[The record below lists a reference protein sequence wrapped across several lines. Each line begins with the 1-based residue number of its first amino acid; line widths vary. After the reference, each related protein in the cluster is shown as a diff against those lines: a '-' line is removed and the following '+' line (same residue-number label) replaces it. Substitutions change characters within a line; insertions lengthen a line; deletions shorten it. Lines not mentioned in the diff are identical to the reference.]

1 MESQSPRG
9 ATGKL
14 ASLVVSVMDLHVRIA
29 LKEVDR
35 EKRRLIVGAL
45 LMGTALVL
53 LTGALL
59 VAHAALVIVLV
70 EGAALDWLTAFL
82 VVGAIDLVLAG
93 LLRKQEQRVSRQFQA
108 HGFRRV
114 REIRRGPWS
123 ILLMQSQRLTAPRQ
137 LNRRCQDW
145 SKAIDFH

>member
-59 VAHAALVIVLV
+59 VAHAALVILLV

-93 LLRKQEQRVSRQFQA
+93 LLLRIGGQLLKGPYLPETAAGISRTT
-108 HGFRRV
+108 RT
-114 REIRRGPWS
+114 
-123 ILLMQSQRLTAPRQ
+123 LLGR
-137 LNRRCQDW
+137 
-145 SKAIDFH
+145 

>member
-1 MESQSPRG
+1 MESQSPHG

-45 LMGTALVL
+45 IMGTAFIL
-53 LTGALL
+53 LSGALL

-93 LLRKQEQRVSRQFQA
+93 LFLRIGGQLLKGPYLPETAAGISRTT
-108 HGFRRV
+108 RT
-114 REIRRGPWS
+114 
-123 ILLMQSQRLTAPRQ
+123 LLGR
-137 LNRRCQDW
+137 
-145 SKAIDFH
+145 